1 MIAYDSPVSEWIMSN
16 SQATSLRTGSRLVL
30 ASGLL
35 FLALSAVAQD
45 VGSRIWQMQNG
56 LSQNTVQALAQTP
69 EGYLWIGT
77 NGGLVR
83 FDGFE
88 FRAFGHTNTPALTE
102 DSILQL
108 YVTRDGALW
117 IGTEGGGLVRYSD
130 GLFQRYGEREGLS
143 NGFVRAI
150 FEDSRSRL
158 WIGTDRGLFILHLG
172 RFERVDDRNGV
183 PSINVYSIAESP
195 QDRILIGCTD
205 AANTVG
211 LLALDASRRGT
222 WHLPLHVSGDRRAW
236 LLHRS
241 RDGSLW
247 IGAGRNLW
255 HWPAGYSGNL
265 QAREGIVQPLGSGAV
280 SNKYPDGPLTVTTL
294 QEDSEGGLWLGTSND
309 GVFFVKARSINHFDA
324 PNVLPDNN
332 VLSLLLDTRGGL
344 WVGTA
349 NGLGRLS
356 KSAGSVIMAA
366 HNTPVNVRTIYQ
378 DSDGTVWAT
387 TTSDQLMRMSRNVL
401 VPAALPGIP
410 RRLGVRTIFEDR
422 EHRKWVGTVGQGVF
436 VLSAGRVHRYPELDL
451 VRAFCEAPDGSMWVG
466 MDSGLSQIGRSN
478 HLNAGSGLLSD
489 SVRALLFDRTGDL
502 WVGTDGGVVR
512 IHDGRIM
519 PLGVF
524 EALRG
529 QKVYAII
536 QDREGVMWFGSRG
549 SGLWSLHRSELR
561 HYGSAQG
568 LLSDNILGIVEGKED
583 RLWISSSEGI
593 FSVRRRDLLQNE
605 GGVSRIPIRVFGV
618 SEGINASQM
627 NASVQPSIWR
637 AASGDIW
644 FASGNGAVRLQPRD
658 VTEPAPFPV
667 VIDHLESEGK
677 ELQIHPR
684 AILSRDQQNFEI
696 HYAAINLSSPE
707 RVRFRYRLEGFD
719 HAWIDPGDR
728 RTAFYTNVPP
738 GEYRFRVIAYDSDQ
752 PMLAATTEM
761 AITRA
766 PAWYQTRWFTLA
778 CVLFLIVIVLLL
790 YRQRVQRIRKQF
802 AAVLEERGR
811 LAREL
816 HDTVIQGCVG
826 VSTLLEA
833 AASTQES
840 SPEVSGQVLAR
851 ARYQIHETV
860 EEARRSVWN
869 LRHQDLALCDLA
881 VSMRELTEQMSHN
894 PSVQLTCECDS
905 KSVVVDERRHHEILH
920 IAREASSNAL
930 QHAHASIVTLHL
942 SATDRS
948 LALSVADD
956 GCGFVRDS
964 GSNMHYGLI
973 GMEERAHRIGGT
985 LTITSTPGEGTCVS
999 ILVPL
1004 PGKLP
1009 AMPVKSNGA
1018 REE

>member
-1 MIAYDSPVSEWIMSN
+1 MS
-16 SQATSLRTGSRLVL
+16 SLQATSLRIVSRFVL
-30 ASGLL
+30 AHGLL
-35 FLALSAVAQD
+35 FLALSAVAQSI
-45 VGSRIWQMQNG
+45 GSRIWQMQNG
-56 LSQNTVQALAQTP
+56 LPQNTVQALAQTP
-69 EGYLWIGT
+69 DGYLWIGT
-77 NGGLVR
+77 TGGLVR

-88 FRAFGHTNTPALTE
+88 FRSFGHTNTLALTE

-117 IGTEGGGLVRYSD
+117 IGTEGGGLVRYSE

-150 FEDSRSRL
+150 FEDSRSQL
-158 WIGTDRGLFILHLG
+158 WIGTDRGLFILHRS
-172 RFERVDDRNGV
+172 RFERVDDRSGV
-183 PSINVYSIAESP
+183 PSINVYSITESP

-211 LLALDASRRGT
+211 LLALDASHHGT
-222 WHLPLHVSGDRRAW
+222 WHLPLHVGGDRRAW
-236 LLHRS
+236 LMHRS

-255 HWPAGYSGNL
+255 HWPARYTGDL
-265 QAREGIVQPLGSGAV
+265 QAREGIVRPLASTAI
-280 SNKYPDGPLTVTTL
+280 SNKDPDGPLTVTAL

-309 GVFFVKARSINHFDA
+309 GVFRVVAHSITHFDA

-332 VLSLLLDTRGGL
+332 VLSLLLDSRGGL

-349 NGLGRLS
+349 NGLARLS
-356 KSAGSVIMAA
+356 KNAGRVVMAA
-366 HNTPVNVRTIYQ
+366 HNTPVNVKTVYQ
-378 DSDGTVWAT
+378 DSDGAVWVT
-387 TTSDQLMRMSRNVL
+387 TTGDQLMQVQGNVL
-401 VPAALPGIP
+401 APAALPGIP

-489 SVRALLFDRTGDL
+489 SVRALLFDWTGDL

-524 EALRG
+524 EALRE

-536 QDREGVMWFGSRG
+536 QDKEGVMWFGSRG
-549 SGLWSLHRSELR
+549 SGLWSFHGGDLR
-561 HYGSAQG
+561 HYSSAQG

-593 FSVRRRDLLQNE
+593 FSVRRKDLLQNE
-605 GGVSRIPIRVFGV
+605 GDVSRIPIRVFGV

-637 AASGDIW
+637 AASGAIW

-677 ELQIHPR
+677 ELPIHPR

-707 RVRFRYRLEGFD
+707 RVRFRYRLDGFD
-719 HAWIDPGDR
+719 HAWIDAGDR

-752 PMLAATTEM
+752 PALAATTEM

-766 PAWYQTRWFTLA
+766 PAWYQTRWFILA
-778 CVLFLIVIVLLL
+778 CILFLIVIVLLL
-790 YRQRVQRIRKQF
+790 YRQRVERIHRQF

-840 SPEVSGQVLAR
+840 SPAVSHQVLAR
-851 ARYQIHETV
+851 ARYQIHETI

-869 LRHQDLALCDLA
+869 LRHQDFTHNDLV
-881 VSMRELTEQMSHN
+881 VSLLELTEHMSHDAL
-894 PSVQLTCECDS
+894 VKLTCECES
-905 KSVVVDERRHHEILH
+905 KRVVVDERSHHEILQ
-920 IAREASSNAL
+920 IAREAASNAL
-930 QHAHASIVTLHL
+930 QHAHASMVTLHL
-942 SATDRS
+942 SANERS
-948 LALSVADD
+948 IALSVADD
-956 GCGFVRDS
+956 GCGFVPDT
-964 GSNMHYGLI
+964 GDNMHYGLI

-985 LTITSTPGEGTCVS
+985 LTTTSTPGEGTCVS
-999 ILVPL
+999 VLVPL
-1004 PGKLP
+1004 PGKP
-1009 AMPVKSNGA
+1009 SAMSARSKGV